1 MTDEVRSA
9 IARYGIS
16 KTARR
21 FDLSFE
27 ALKARFGSAGGISK
41 YEISRKLHGDEWPG
55 QDREAIKAA
64 RGKYDRG
71 THEMCQGR
79 VGDFTILYLI
89 PRMVPAPPRRYFR
102 TMF

>member
-1 MTDEVRSA
+1 MTDEVRFA
-9 IARYGIS
+9 IARHGFS

-27 ALKARFGSAGGISK
+27 ALKARFGTSGGISK
-41 YEISRKLHGDEWPG
+41 YEISRKLHGDQWPE
-55 QDREAIKAA
+55 QDREAINLA
-64 RGKYDRG
+64 RTKYDRG

-79 VGDFTILYLI
+79 IGDFTILYLI
-89 PRMVPAPPRRYFR
+89 PRMVPTAPRHYFR

>member
-1 MTDEVRSA
+1 MTESLRFA
-9 IARYGIS
+9 IDRHGYS

-27 ALKARFGSAGGISK
+27 ALKARFGPSEGLK
-41 YEISRKLHGDEWPG
+41 QYEVSRKLHGQGWPR
-55 QDREAIKAA
+55 QDRGAIGLA
-64 RGKYDRG
+64 RNKYDRG

-79 VGDFTILYLI
+79 VGEFTVLYLI
-89 PRMVPAPPRRYFR
+89 PRIIPATPRSYFR

>member
-1 MTDEVRSA
+1 MTDEVRFA
-9 IARYGIS
+9 IARHGFS

-27 ALKARFGSAGGISK
+27 ALKARFGPSGGLQK
-41 YEISRKLHGDEWPG
+41 YEVARKHHGFEWPE
-55 QDREAIKAA
+55 QYRDAINLA
-64 RGKYDRG
+64 RNKYDRG

-79 VGDFTILYLI
+79 VGEFTILYLI
-89 PRMVPAPPRRYFR
+89 PRMIPTTSRSYFR